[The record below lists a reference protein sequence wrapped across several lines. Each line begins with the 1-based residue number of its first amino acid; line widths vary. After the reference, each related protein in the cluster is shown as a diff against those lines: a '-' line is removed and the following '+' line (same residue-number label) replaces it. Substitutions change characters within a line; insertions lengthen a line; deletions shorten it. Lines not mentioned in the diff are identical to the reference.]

1 MRTIASY
8 DQLLQGEIKLTMYA
22 NTSKKLPYVLNS
34 KRLLACAHKAL
45 ITTRQTV
52 VARRLNVADSTI
64 LRRTEKY
71 PEIMETLAASGVED
85 FVLNGEM
92 KVSLE
97 QYRWLLT
104 VAIQFAEYELE
115 RTKEK
120 TPDCCNSTGV

>member
-1 MRTIASY
+1 MIVTNPRKTEGVI
-8 DQLLQGEIKLTMYA
+8 
-22 NTSKKLPYVLNS
+22 VNS
-34 KRLLACAHKAL
+34 KHLLSAAHKAL
-45 ITTRQTV
+45 LKTRQTE

-71 PEIMETLAASGVED
+71 PEIMETLAASGIED
-85 FVLNGEM
+85 FVLKGEM
-92 KVSLE
+92 KVPLE

-120 TPDCCNSTGV
+120 TPDCVNSTGA